1 MKVNKRA
8 AFSKGLTISS
18 MVFIILMALPPL
30 LLINNTGL
38 LAFSANT
45 KIAGGYGVG
54 TITCPN
60 KLVFNNEQIQFQV
73 NKSKASGVGPNE
85 QGTIK
90 SSSISGF
97 WELGTLN
104 VPHTTHINSGPISDL
119 HLSSSLH
126 NISVK
131 GIEKQNSI
139 CKNGS
144 DNMNSNVKFN
154 YINITGQ
161 CNAKE
166 SQMSFT
172 SVDGKKGTFNGTIVC
187 NALR

>member
-1 MKVNKRA
+1 MKINKRA
-8 AFSKGLTISS
+8 AFSKELTISC
-18 MVFIILMALPPL
+18 MGFIILIILPPL
-30 LLINNTGL
+30 LLFNNTGL

-45 KIAGGYGVG
+45 KIAGGYGAG

-73 NKSKASGVGPNE
+73 NKSKAAGVGSNE

-90 SSSISGF
+90 SSLISGF
-97 WELGTLN
+97 WKVGTLN
-104 VPHTTHINSGPISDL
+104 MPHTTHINLGSISDL

-131 GIEKQNSI
+131 GIEQQDNI
-139 CKNGS
+139 CKNGN
-144 DNMNSNVKFN
+144 DNMNTSVKLN

-161 CNAKE
+161 CNTKDTR
-166 SQMSFT
+166 MSFT
-172 SVDGKKGTFNGTIVC
+172 SLDGKKGTFNGTIVC

>member
-1 MKVNKRA
+1 
-8 AFSKGLTISS
+8 
-18 MVFIILMALPPL
+18 MVLIILIILPPL
-30 LLINNTGL
+30 LLFNNTEL

-45 KIAGGYGVG
+45 KIAGGYGAG

-73 NKSKASGVGPNE
+73 NKSRAAGVGSNE

-90 SSSISGF
+90 SSLISGF
-97 WELGTLN
+97 WKVGTLN
-104 VPHTTHINSGPISDL
+104 IPYTTHINLGSISDL

-131 GIEKQNSI
+131 GIERQNNI
-139 CKNGS
+139 CNNGN
-144 DNMNSNVKFN
+144 DNMNTSVKLN

-161 CNAKE
+161 CNSKDTRI
-166 SQMSFT
+166 SFT
-172 SVDGKKGTFNGTIVC
+172 SLDGKKGTFNGTIVC

>member
-1 MKVNKRA
+1 MKMNKTA
-8 AFSKGLTISS
+8 VCLKWLTISS
-18 MVFIILMALPPL
+18 MVLIVLPPL
-30 LLINNTGL
+30 LLFNNTGL

-45 KIAGGYGVG
+45 KIAGGYGAG

-73 NKSKASGVGPNE
+73 NKSKAAGLGSNE

-90 SSSISGF
+90 PSLISGF
-97 WELGTLN
+97 WKVGTLN
-104 VPHTTHINSGPISDL
+104 VPHTTHINLGSISDL
-119 HLSSSLH
+119 RLSSSLH

-131 GIEKQNSI
+131 GIEQQDNI
-139 CKNGS
+139 CRNGNN
-144 DNMNSNVKFN
+144 NMNASVKFN

-161 CNAKE
+161 CNIKE
-166 SQMSFT
+166 SPISFT
-172 SVDGKKGTFNGTIVC
+172 SVDGKNGTFNGTIVC

>member
-1 MKVNKRA
+1 MQINKTGKQLR
-8 AFSKGLTISS
+8 ISC
-18 MVFIILMALPPL
+18 MVFVILLILSPL
-30 LLINNTGL
+30 LHFNNTRL
-38 LAFSANT
+38 LAFSAST
-45 KIAGGYGVG
+45 KIAGGYGAG

-73 NKSKASGVGPNE
+73 NKSKAAGLNE

-90 SSSISGF
+90 SSLISGF
-97 WELGTLN
+97 WKVGTLN
-104 VPHTTHINSGPISDL
+104 MPHNTHINLGSISDL
-119 HLSSSLH
+119 RLSSSLH

-131 GIEKQNSI
+131 GTEQQDNI
-139 CKNGS
+139 CKNGN
-144 DNMNSNVKFN
+144 DNLNPSIKFN

-161 CNAKE
+161 CNVKE
-166 SQMSFT
+166 SRMSFT

>member
-1 MKVNKRA
+1 MELRISCM
-8 AFSKGLTISS
+8 AFLIL
-18 MVFIILMALPPL
+18 IILPPL
-30 LLINNTGL
+30 LLFNNTAL
-38 LAFSANT
+38 LAFFANT

-54 TITCPN
+54 TLACPN

-73 NKSKASGVGPNE
+73 NKSKSMGVGSNE
-85 QGTIK
+85 QGTTK
-90 SSSISGF
+90 SSLISGF
-97 WELGTLN
+97 WEVGTLN
-104 VPHTTHINSGPISDL
+104 VPHSTHINLGSISDL

-131 GIEKQNSI
+131 GIEQQDNI
-139 CKNGS
+139 CKNVN
-144 DNMNSNVKFN
+144 DNNMNTRVKFN

-166 SQMSFT
+166 SRMSFT

>member
-1 MKVNKRA
+1 MKIIKRA

-18 MVFIILMALPPL
+18 MVFIILIALPPL
-30 LLINNTGL
+30 LLINNTEL

-54 TITCPN
+54 TIICPN

-73 NKSKASGVGPNE
+73 NKSKAAGLGSNE

-90 SSSISGF
+90 SSLISGF
-97 WELGTLN
+97 WKVGTLN
-104 VPHTTHINSGPISDL
+104 MPHTTHINSGSISDL

-131 GIEKQNSI
+131 GIEKQNNI

-144 DNMNSNVKFN
+144 NNMNTSVKIN

-166 SQMSFT
+166 SRMSFT
-172 SVDGKKGTFNGTIVC
+172 SVDGKKGAFNGTIVC

>member
-1 MKVNKRA
+1 MKINKRA
-8 AFSKGLTISS
+8 AFSKELTISY
-18 MVFIILMALPPL
+18 MVFIILIILPPL
-30 LLINNTGL
+30 LLFNNTGL
-38 LAFSANT
+38 LAFYANT

-73 NKSKASGVGPNE
+73 NKSKAAGVGLNE
-85 QGTIK
+85 QGPIK
-90 SSSISGF
+90 SSLISGF
-97 WELGTLN
+97 WKVGTLN
-104 VPHTTHINSGPISDL
+104 MPHTTHINLGSISDL

-131 GIEKQNSI
+131 GIEYQNNI
-139 CKNGS
+139 CKNGN
-144 DNMNSNVKFN
+144 DNMNTSVKLN

-161 CNAKE
+161 CNTKDTR
-166 SQMSFT
+166 MSFT
-172 SVDGKKGTFNGTIVC
+172 SLDGKKGTFNGTIVC

>member
-1 MKVNKRA
+1 MQINKTS
-8 AFSKGLTISS
+8 AFSKDLRISCL
-18 MVFIILMALPPL
+18 VFVILLILPPL
-30 LLINNTGL
+30 LLFNNTGL
-38 LAFSANT
+38 LAFSSNT
-45 KIAGGYGVG
+45 KIAGGYGAG

-73 NKSKASGVGPNE
+73 NKSRAAGVGSNE

-90 SSSISGF
+90 SSLISGF
-97 WELGTLN
+97 WKVGTLN
-104 VPHTTHINSGPISDL
+104 MPHTTHINLGSISDL

-131 GIEKQNSI
+131 GIEQQNNI
-139 CKNGS
+139 CKNVS
-144 DNMNSNVKFN
+144 DNTNTSVKSN

-166 SQMSFT
+166 SQISFT

>member
-104 VPHTTHINSGPISDL
+104 VPHTTHINSGPINDL

>member
-1 MKVNKRA
+1 MKMNKTA
-8 AFSKGLTISS
+8 VCLKWLTISS
-18 MVFIILMALPPL
+18 MVLIILIVLPPL
-30 LLINNTGL
+30 LLFNNTGL

-45 KIAGGYGVG
+45 KIAGGYGAG

-73 NKSKASGVGPNE
+73 NKSKAGGLGSNE

-90 SSSISGF
+90 PSLISGF
-97 WELGTLN
+97 WKVGTLS
-104 VPHTTHINSGPISDL
+104 VPHTTHINLGSISDL
-119 HLSSSLH
+119 RLSSSLH

-131 GIEKQNSI
+131 GIEQQDNI
-139 CKNGS
+139 CKNGNN
-144 DNMNSNVKFN
+144 NMNASVKFN

-161 CNAKE
+161 CNVKE
-166 SQMSFT
+166 SPMSFT

>member
-1 MKVNKRA
+1 MQINKTA
-8 AFSKGLTISS
+8 TFSKELRISR
-18 MVFIILMALPPL
+18 MVFVILLILPPL
-30 LLINNTGL
+30 LVFNNTRL

-45 KIAGGYGVG
+45 KIAGGYGAG

-73 NKSKASGVGPNE
+73 NKSNAAGLGSNE

-90 SSSISGF
+90 SSLISGF
-97 WELGTLN
+97 WKVGTLN
-104 VPHTTHINSGPISDL
+104 IPYTTHINLGSISDL

-131 GIEKQNSI
+131 GIERQNNI
-139 CKNGS
+139 CNNGN
-144 DNMNSNVKFN
+144 DNMNTSVKLN

-161 CNAKE
+161 CNSKDTRI
-166 SQMSFT
+166 SFT
-172 SVDGKKGTFNGTIVC
+172 SLDGKKGTFNGTIVC